1 MPRLRPSACVCAL
14 AAEKLSASGVCHCHL
29 EPECPHLP
37 PLLSLPQGLGI
48 DADYRGVLQLR
59 NAPFVGAEAYY
70 KMSEE
75 ACALLPAEVAVP
87 RHPGASL
94 LPVEVSA
101 MCRYER

>member
-1 MPRLRPSACVCAL
+1 MR
-14 AAEKLSASGVCHCHL
+14 AANLSAHIATL
-29 EPECPHLP
+29 FL
-37 PLLSLPQGLGI
+37 LPQGLGI

-94 LPVEVSA
+94 LPVA
-101 MCRYER
+101 CQRCTAA